1 MSSTDAPRYQ
11 ERKEY
16 TTQNILAASD
26 FNIRFIYILPKWK
39 GTASNSR
46 IIKSVLS
53 SEDKLIILR
62 SNVKL

>member
-16 TTQNILAASD
+16 TTQNVLAASD
-26 FNIRFIYILPKWK
+26 FNMRFIYILPKWK
-39 GTASNSR
+39 RTASNSR

-53 SEDKLIILR
+53 SEDKLIIPR